1 MKADPMVVV
10 EEITKSFTRGPALIE
25 VLKGA
30 RMYVDKGEGVA
41 IMGASGSGKSTLLHL
56 LGGLERPEGGRI
68 LYSGKDICR
77 MNDREITLFRNTHVG
92 FVFQFH
98 FLLPEFTALENVMIP
113 AMVRSQKPDEVRP
126 RAMELLEI
134 VGLTDRVEHK
144 PGELSGGEQQRVA
157 IARAL
162 MMSPQVL
169 LADEP
174 TGDLDPS
181 TGSKVIGLLSQIRTS
196 LGATMIIVTHNM
208 DLART
213 MDRVLIL
220 KGGLLEPHTV

>member
-1 MKADPMVVV
+1 MKGDPIVAV
-10 EEITKSFTRGPALIE
+10 EEVSKSFTRGPALIE
-25 VLKGA
+25 VLKGTGLS
-30 RMYVDKGEGVA
+30 VDRGEGIA
-41 IMGASGSGKSTLLHL
+41 IVGASGTGKSTLLHL
-56 LGGLERPEGGRI
+56 LGGLERPDKGRI
-68 LYSGKDICR
+68 LYEGRDICR
-77 MNDREITLFRNTHVG
+77 MNDKQITLFRNTSIG

-98 FLLPEFTALENVMIP
+98 FLLPEFTALENVMVP
-113 AMVRSQKPDEVRP
+113 ALVRAKRPDDIRP
-126 RAMELLEI
+126 RAFSLLET
-134 VGLTDRVEHK
+134 VGLKERVEHK

-174 TGDLDPS
+174 TGDLDPF
-181 TGSKVIGLLSQIRTS
+181 TGNKVIDLLTQIKKS
-196 LGATMIIVTHNM
+196 LGVTMIIATHNT
-208 DLART
+208 DLARA